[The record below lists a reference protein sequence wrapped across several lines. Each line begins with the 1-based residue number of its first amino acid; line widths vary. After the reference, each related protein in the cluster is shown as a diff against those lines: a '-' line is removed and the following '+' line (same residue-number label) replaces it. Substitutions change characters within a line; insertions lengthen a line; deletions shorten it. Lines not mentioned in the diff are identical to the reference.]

1 MKLSFG
7 NGGDEK
13 NSWHKYH
20 IDEDKATRKLIIERI
35 QSIKEPVKP
44 VECDEEY
51 QSVQQTQRRNLNKTP

>member
-13 NSWHKYH
+13 NSWYKYH
-20 IDEDKATRKLIIERI
+20 IDEDKATRKLIIECI

-44 VECDEEY
+44 VECD
-51 QSVQQTQRRNLNKTP
+51 VQQTQRRNLNKTP

>member
-13 NSWHKYH
+13 KGWHKYH
-20 IDEDKATRKLIIERI
+20 IGEDKATGKLIIERI